1 VEGNSK
7 LMIEITP
14 NNIIRDKIINFVECP
29 EAGAIDVFIG
39 TTRNSTQSKK
49 VLKLEFESHESMAIK
64 EIQKIVDQAFIKWS
78 ISKVA
83 VSHRVGMVEIG
94 QAAVVIAVSAP
105 HRAAAFDACRYI
117 IDTLKQTVPIW
128 KKETFENGEVWVA
141 AHP

>member
-1 VEGNSK
+1 
-7 LMIEITP
+7 MIEITP
-14 NNIIRDKIINFVECP
+14 DSIIQDKVIKAVECP

-49 VLKLEFESHESMAIK
+49 VLKLEFESHESMAVK
-64 EIQKIVDQAFIKWS
+64 EIQKIIDKAFEKWS

-83 VSHRVGMVEIG
+83 VSHRVGVVEIG
-94 QAAVVIAVSAP
+94 ETAVVIAVSAP
-105 HRAAAFDACRYI
+105 HRAAAFEACRYV

-128 KKETFENGEVWVA
+128 KRETFEDGQVWVA

>member
-1 VEGNSK
+1 
-7 LMIEITP
+7 MIEITSD
-14 NNIIRDKIINFVECP
+14 NINRDRIINSVECP

-64 EIQKIVDQAFIKWS
+64 EIQKIIDNAFTKWS

-83 VSHRVGMVEIG
+83 VSHRVGVVDIG
-94 QAAVVIAVSAP
+94 EVAVVIAVSAP
-105 HRAAAFDACRYI
+105 HRAAAFEACRYI

>member
-1 VEGNSK
+1 
-7 LMIEITP
+7 MIEITSD
-14 NNIIRDKIINFVECP
+14 NINRDKIINSVECP

-64 EIQKIVDQAFIKWS
+64 EIQKIIDNAFTKWS

-83 VSHRVGMVEIG
+83 VSHRVGVVDIG
-94 QAAVVIAVSAP
+94 EVAVVIAVSAP
-105 HRAAAFDACRYI
+105 HRAAAFEACRYI